1 MIVMVAKLNK
11 PIFSLVNGGVRN
23 VGAYVLSMAA
33 VALTDQYSTL
43 RFDEVSKGFI
53 PVAGGSHRLSR
64 LPVNVGYFLA
74 LTGKRLTSDEM
85 ARLGFITGTAKEGV
99 KSKHMRS
106 IISKSNLFF
115 RDKVRYNTF
124 DKRENEFDEWTKIL
138 KKQKDFKTEA

>member
-11 PIFSLVNGGVRN
+11 PVFSLVTGGVRN

-33 VALTDQYSTL
+33 VALTDHTSTL

-74 LTGKRLTSDEM
+74 LTGKRLTSD
-85 ARLGFITGTAKEGV
+85 
-99 KSKHMRS
+99 
-106 IISKSNLFF
+106 
-115 RDKVRYNTF
+115 
-124 DKRENEFDEWTKIL
+124 
-138 KKQKDFKTEA
+138 